1 VTHPDTWLILDSWAG
16 ELIRMGA
23 HLARSADP
31 VVRSI
36 AIRLDEMAV
45 EMDELNDGTESAR

>member
-23 HLARSADP
+23 QLARSADP

-36 AIRLDEMAV
+36 AIRLDEM
-45 EMDELNDGTESAR
+45 DELNDGTESAR